1 MMLEKRDVDAENAAT
16 IAKCG
21 AHAVGLLQAADAEAL
36 FGCVTIA
43 YHFRAGALV
52 RRVVTKESSEML
64 LLPSQ
69 QN

>member
-1 MMLEKRDVDAENAAT
+1 MLEKRDVDAEIAAT

-21 AHAVGLLQAADAEAL
+21 PHVVRLLTEAEAEGL
-36 FGCVTIA
+36 FGVLTFA
-43 YHFRAGALV
+43 FHFRAGAV
-52 RRVVTKESSEML
+52 TRRVVTKESSEML

>member
-1 MMLEKRDVDAENAAT
+1 MHQKRDVDGENHAA

-21 AHAVGLLQAADAEAL
+21 PHVIDLLEAAEAEAL
-36 FGCVTIA
+36 FGTVTVA
-43 YHFRAGALV
+43 FHFRAGALI

-64 LLPSQ
+64 LHTQ